1 MYSVECLERAV
12 SQLFRDGVGDR
23 GYTSE
28 EVETML
34 HGLDF
39 DALLQV
45 VRHHAT
51 TAYAY
56 TTQGEASTCFNYR
69 GKELFDQ
76 RGTMLYQYTEQTCD
90 GVAVVTHSYELWVL
104 EDMDIVAVACVSIN
118 YEDGT
123 YIAEYREV
131 KDGDPWDSE
140 LYLDLEMLADELND
154 LCADFYEDNI
164 PVYEL

>member
-12 SQLFRDGVGDR
+12 SQLFRDGIGDR

-34 HGLDF
+34 HGIDF
-39 DALLQV
+39 DALVQM
-45 VRHHAT
+45 VRHEAT

-56 TTQGEASTCFNYR
+56 TTQGDAPNCFNYR

-76 RGTMLYQYTEQTCD
+76 RGTLLYQHTEADCD
-90 GVAVVTHSYELWVL
+90 GVAAVTHSYELWVL
-104 EDMDIVAVACVSIN
+104 ENMDIVAVACVSIN
-118 YEDGT
+118 YEDGA

-131 KDGDPWDSE
+131 KDGDPWDSG
-140 LYLDLEMLADELND
+140 LYLDLNMLVDWLD
-154 LCADFYEDNI
+154 DMCAEFYESNT